1 MKSAPFNCRWKK
13 DYTKENTGGK
23 EMKLKPKMLM
33 GIGIPL
39 IVVFIIMGFTIYM
52 MASAALRDTVQVAM
66 HQRANHYAAK
76 LDGNVREEISM
87 METVMMDWSEI
98 MPAGDVLQKAIDDIA
113 SRHGVTSAFLGRP
126 DGSYTASKA
135 FGADWD
141 PRTRSWYKAAV
152 SSDGLYISDVYQAPS
167 DGAKVMTL
175 SQAIRKN
182 GELIGVL
189 GIDISVDD
197 MTEILKDV
205 KVGQTGSIFVLG
217 PNSEF
222 IYHKKFTLSDAPLNE
237 MEGGKYKDLA
247 ARFTSK
253 EPEMFEAEFDGVA
266 KFYQEL
272 PVGSTGWHVVIEVPQ
287 KEAFAAATRM
297 AYVILAICLVA
308 LALLGG
314 ITYYFLTAAITPLEF
329 LSASVGFIANG
340 DLTHKLPASDR
351 VDEIGDLQ
359 TSCSK
364 MMTTLRKMVE
374 DTSKAAEQVSA
385 SSEELTAS
393 ANQTANASQSA
404 AEDVIAIAEQ
414 AAHQND
420 IVENAKEIATSM
432 DGQTKDLAKV
442 VAASERVADASGQ
455 ATREGREA
463 LQKAVAGAENL
474 AAGAVKVGAAVQHLY
489 DGSKNIAEM
498 NELITSIA
506 GQTKLLAL
514 NAAIEAARAGEQ
526 GKGFAVVADEVRK
539 LAEQSEQA
547 AQQINDVIGKN
558 SAQIESAFSLTKT
571 QEGAVKENVC
581 EVQAA
586 DEKFASIAEAV
597 KALIEE
603 IETLTK
609 ITGQLTKDAAS
620 TTDIVNQVGAV
631 SHTVQQKATDV
642 SAVSE
647 EQAASTEEIAAASHT
662 LAELAQKLQDG
673 VSKFRL

>member
-1 MKSAPFNCRWKK
+1 
-13 DYTKENTGGK
+13 
-23 EMKLKPKMLM
+23 MKLKPKMLM
-33 GIGIPL
+33 GVGIPL

-52 MASAALRDTVQVAM
+52 MASAALRDTVQIAM
-66 HQRANHYAAK
+66 NQRANHYAAK

-98 MPAGDVLQKAIDDIA
+98 MPEGDVLQKAVDHIA
-113 SRHGVTSAFLGRP
+113 SRHGVRAAFFGRP
-126 DGSYTASKA
+126 DGSYATSKTFA
-135 FGADWD
+135 PDWD
-141 PRTRSWYKAAV
+141 PRTRPWYKAAV

-266 KFYQEL
+266 KFYQEM

-314 ITYYFLTAAITPLEF
+314 ITYYFLTAAITPIEF

-420 IVENAKEIATSM
+420 IVENAQEIATSM

-514 NAAIEAARAGEQ
+514 NAAIEAARAGEA
-526 GKGFAVVADEVRK
+526 GRGFAVVAEEIRK
-539 LAEQSEQA
+539 LAEQSRGFTDEINGIIGELKTKSQQA
-547 AQQINDVIGKN
+547 VDTMEVSKKLVE
-558 SAQIESAFSLTKT
+558 ESNVNLERT
-571 QEGAVKENVC
+571 QRRF
-581 EVQAA
+581 
-586 DEKFASIAEAV
+586 DMIAEAV
-597 KALIEE
+597 EGANSVVTKLNESSEKLTEKNKAI
-603 IETLTK
+603 
-609 ITGQLTKDAAS
+609 A
-620 TTDIVNQVGAV
+620 AV
-631 SHTVQQKATDV
+631 SNKLMDMAKENDATTNESEAAVDTQTQALADIAEASESLAQIATD
-642 SAVSE
+642 
-647 EQAASTEEIAAASHT
+647 
-662 LAELAQKLQDG
+662 LQNE
-673 VSKFRL
+673 VERFRL